1 MTEVEKMQKELEHY
15 KKIFAVDDIA
25 TRGYR
30 SVVKMLEQQ
39 IDVLNGFDIKSN
51 IDQSDK
57 KYDRATKMFNEMPS
71 MILSLKELKDKLG
84 IEYVE
89 KVERQMATSPQ
100 SIGLLKNTNGNV

>member
-1 MTEVEKMQKELEHY
+1 MIEIEKMQKELEHY
-15 KKIFAVDDIA
+15 KKIFGTDDIA

-39 IDVLNGFDIKSN
+39 IDVLNDFSIKTN

-57 KYDRATKMFNEMPS
+57 KYDRATKIFNEMPA
-71 MILSLKELKDKLG
+71 MILQLKDLKDKLG

-89 KVERQMATSPQ
+89 KETKIVATTPQ
-100 SIGLLKNTNGNV
+100 SIAKLLS